1 VAVIATPGST
11 AATLAAKAATTTIP
25 IVFVIGADPVK
36 IGLVASLN
44 RPGGNVTGINDI
56 GVDIGAKRL
65 GFLQELLPRA
75 TRFGVL
81 VNPDNPSITESFVT
95 ELQTA
100 ASAIGRQIEV
110 VTASTNADIDTAFA
124 TLVKKR
130 ADALLNCPDALFVT
144 RRVQLITLA
153 VRHALPALYHR
164 RELAEAGGLMSYGS
178 DLPDQF
184 RQTGGYVGRILKGE
198 KPADM
203 PVQLPTRFE
212 FVINLQNRQDARHRR
227 AAHAA
232 RPRRR
237 GDRVIRR
244 REFITLL
251 GGAAVAW
258 PLAARAQQPA
268 MPVVGF
274 LGASAPDTGRARAF
288 HLGLKET
295 GYVEGDSVTILYRW
309 AENHMDRLPE
319 LAADLARR
327 RVAVLASFGNAP
339 ALAAKG
345 ATTTV
350 PIVFGAGE
358 DPVRSGLV
366 ASLARPGGNL
376 TGISILSVELV
387 TKRLELLR
395 ELVPAV
401 AKVAVLVDPASPVT
415 ETMLRE
421 VEMAARSMGLRAQI
435 LNASS
440 SGEIDA
446 AFATLAR
453 ERPDAL
459 FVGSGFLLNSR
470 RVQLVHLATLHKVP
484 AIYSSRE
491 SVEAGGLMSYGPSL
505 TDAHRQIGVYAGRIL
520 KGAKPAD
527 FASPAGVEV

>member
-1 VAVIATPGST
+1 VKRRAFITLLSGAAASWPLAAGAQQPAMPVIGFLHSASAAAFAAHLAAFRKGLSEAGYVEDQNVAIEYRWAEGQNDRLPALAAELVRRRVAVIATPGST

-130 ADALLNCPDALFVT
+130 ADALLNGPDALFVT

-212 FVINLQNRQDARHRR
+212 FVINLQTAKTLGIDV
-227 AAHAA
+227 
-232 RPRRR
+232 PP
-237 GDRVIRR
+237 
-244 REFITLL
+244 TLL
-251 GGAAVAW
+251 
-258 PLAARAQQPA
+258 ARA
-268 MPVVGF
+268 
-274 LGASAPDTGRARAF
+274 D
-288 HLGLKET
+288 
-295 GYVEGDSVTILYRW
+295 
-309 AENHMDRLPE
+309 
-319 LAADLARR
+319 
-327 RVAVLASFGNAP
+327 
-339 ALAAKG
+339 
-345 ATTTV
+345 
-350 PIVFGAGE
+350 
-358 DPVRSGLV
+358 
-366 ASLARPGGNL
+366 
-376 TGISILSVELV
+376 
-387 TKRLELLR
+387 
-395 ELVPAV
+395 
-401 AKVAVLVDPASPVT
+401 
-415 ETMLRE
+415 E
-421 VEMAARSMGLRAQI
+421 VIE
-435 LNASS
+435 
-440 SGEIDA
+440 
-446 AFATLAR
+446 
-453 ERPDAL
+453 
-459 FVGSGFLLNSR
+459 
-470 RVQLVHLATLHKVP
+470 
-484 AIYSSRE
+484 
-491 SVEAGGLMSYGPSL
+491 
-505 TDAHRQIGVYAGRIL
+505 
-520 KGAKPAD
+520 
-527 FASPAGVEV
+527 